1 MTCPSGKIAYASPQ
15 AARRA
20 MDKMQRRKTTNS
32 HALSWAKGKCVAY
45 RCGFCREWHNGHTA
59 VGRAA

>member
-15 AARRA
+15 AARLA

-32 HALSWAKGKCVAY
+32 HALPWTKGKCVAY
-45 RCGFCREWHNGHTA
+45 KCRCGAWHNGHTA